1 MKCADDEAAS
11 RQRGN
16 SKSTAKCGHCKKVV
30 RDDDFGAKG
39 CHSCVTWFHDSC
51 AGLSVDEVRWLYTR
65 KNCLWVCDN
74 CLDEDS
80 LPTKTE
86 ARLTSPLHSFS
97 EKVKTSLSE
106 IVPKALKD
114 SLPPVLQD
122 NVKKAVSDSLPSFR
136 DVATSKPAASGNNC
150 EVQFVI
156 TGAPETEP
164 SYLKQLEKDSDQV
177 NEIVNHLGLSPDN
190 NITSIRRLGKKENPT
205 NNLKRN
211 CRPLLVTTSNALFMQ
226 K

>member
-1 MKCADDEAAS
+1 M
-11 RQRGN
+11 
-16 SKSTAKCGHCKKVV
+16 
-30 RDDDFGAKG
+30 
-39 CHSCVTWFHDSC
+39 
-51 AGLSVDEVRWLYTR
+51 
-65 KNCLWVCDN
+65 CDN

-80 LPTKTE
+80 LPTKSE
-86 ARLTSPLHSFS
+86 AKLTSPLDSFS

-114 SLPPVLQD
+114 SLPLFLQD

-136 DVATSKPAASGNNC
+136 DVATSKPATSGNNC
-150 EVQFVI
+150 ELQFVI

-211 CRPLLVTTSNALFMQ
+211 CRPLLVTTSNSLFMQ
-226 K
+226 KCFARSHHLQTHSMPVYIKKFLSSKERETEEAIFAKRYSMITNEGKGAKRFQDQKLDTILQRSTCPG